1 MKKIILII
9 FLILSIGIGI
19 IVINNQMNT
28 SKNILASE
36 SKNALKANNAIT
48 MMYETDIGSGEYQTT
63 TDTTWPQDGYI
74 FNERLSACEN
84 GSTLTWD
91 NENKTVKMKASISDK
106 CYLYF
111 DKYDIPIINTVTASD
126 TNYNSVTLTVNAT
139 SSTST
144 IAKYYYSKDDG
155 NSYTESTNNTYTFS
169 GLTANTTYDF
179 KVYVEDANGITS
191 KEYAI
196 SIDTSAYINPTISR
210 VTTAN
215 IKYNSVTLNVTA
227 SAGTNNITRYYYSS
241 NNGSTWVNSTSASY
255 TFNNLTA
262 STRYNF
268 KVYAVDSEGHQSN
281 QYSVSATTSAYVNPS
296 ISRVTTSNISATSIT
311 LNVTATAGSNSIS
324 RYYYSSNNG
333 STWVNSTSSRY
344 TFNNLTAG
352 RSYTFKVYVVDS
364 ANHKSSQYTITERPR
379 ISFKIDGIT
388 YYGNPYSSY
397 ETWESWVDSQYNTS
411 PDGLW
416 NNGVYIVASL
426 NEGKVVFDEYGPVD
440 PSSAIIDGGDYYLI
454 YYGA

>member
-48 MMYETDIGSGEYQTT
+48 MMYETNIGSGEYQTT

-74 FNERLSACEN
+74 FNERLSGCEN

-241 NNGSTWVNSTSASY
+241 NNGSTWVNSTS
-255 TFNNLTA
+255 
-262 STRYNF
+262 
-268 KVYAVDSEGHQSN
+268 
-281 QYSVSATTSAYVNPS
+281 
-296 ISRVTTSNISATSIT
+296 
-311 LNVTATAGSNSIS
+311 
-324 RYYYSSNNG
+324 SS
-333 STWVNSTSSRY
+333 Y

-364 ANHKSSQYTITERPR
+364 ANHKSSQYTITASTTATCNG
-379 ISFKIDGIT
+379 ITFKIGSKTYCADSGMTWREWVASDYNTAGLTDPGWGWIYDKNRDMT
-388 YYGNPYSSY
+388 LVYDYSPVGREEVIVSGREYNLSYYG
-397 ETWESWVDSQYNTS
+397 
-411 PDGLW
+411 G
-416 NNGVYIVASL
+416 
-426 NEGKVVFDEYGPVD
+426 
-440 PSSAIIDGGDYYLI
+440 
-454 YYGA
+454 

>member
-84 GSTLTWD
+84 GSTLTWN
-91 NENKTVKMKASISDK
+91 NENKTIMMKANTSDK
-106 CYLYF
+106 CYVYF
-111 DKYDIPIINTVTASD
+111 DKYDIPIINTVTTSD
-126 TNYNSVTLTVNAT
+126 INYNSVTLIVDAT

-241 NNGSTWVNSTSASY
+241 NNGTSWVNSTSASY

-296 ISRVTTSNISATSIT
+296 ISRVTTSNISTTSIT

-333 STWVNSTSSRY
+333 STWVNSTSSSY

-364 ANHKSSQYTITERPR
+364 ANHQSSQYTITASTTATCNG
-379 ISFKIDGIT
+379 ITFKIDDGTYCADSGMTWREWVASDYNTAGLTDPGWGWIYYKDMT
-388 YYGNPYSSY
+388 LVYDYSPVGREEVIVSGREYNLSYYG
-397 ETWESWVDSQYNTS
+397 
-411 PDGLW
+411 G
-416 NNGVYIVASL
+416 
-426 NEGKVVFDEYGPVD
+426 
-440 PSSAIIDGGDYYLI
+440 
-454 YYGA
+454 

>member
-48 MMYETDIGSGEYQTT
+48 MMYETNIGSGEYQTT

-74 FNERLSACEN
+74 FNERLSGCEN

-241 NNGSTWVNSTSASY
+241 NNGTSWVNSTSASY

-333 STWVNSTSSRY
+333 STWVNSTSSSY

-364 ANHKSSQYTITERPR
+364 ANHKSSQYTITASTTATCNG
-379 ISFKIDGIT
+379 ITFKIGSKTYCADSGMTWREWVASDYNTAGLTDPGWGWIYDKNRDMT
-388 YYGNPYSSY
+388 LVYDYSPVGREEVIVSGREYNLSYYG
-397 ETWESWVDSQYNTS
+397 
-411 PDGLW
+411 G
-416 NNGVYIVASL
+416 
-426 NEGKVVFDEYGPVD
+426 
-440 PSSAIIDGGDYYLI
+440 
-454 YYGA
+454 